1 MVKHK
6 RRADTRGG
14 AIPYGNCST
23 GLSKLIADRTV
34 IEGRSKG
41 FNMAGLS
48 RPDQAMRH
56 NPTDGATSA
65 AGAERAAPYLE
76 RLYGSSSRYFCGLVL
91 CLVDDKTLHGGREGY
106 RAYAEPVKYG
116 SSLEFGRFLAGD
128 RLASR

>member
-1 MVKHK
+1 MGKHK

-14 AIPYGNCST
+14 AIPYGNCSA

-65 AGAERAAPYLE
+65 AGAERAARVPKIGPLKFFANLE
-76 RLYGSSSRYFCGLVL
+76 SRV
-91 CLVDDKTLHGGREGY
+91 
-106 RAYAEPVKYG
+106 
-116 SSLEFGRFLAGD
+116 SLSHL
-128 RLASR
+128 